1 MLQLRARRIKIMV
14 RLNEQEQKRL
24 VQQVKQTG
32 LSQEAYLRSLI
43 NGYIPKSLPP
53 MDYYTMLRELH
64 AIGNNMN
71 QLAAKAH
78 TTGHP
83 DRNAFQREAEDL
95 RQAIQQIQ
103 EAVTAPE
110 PQQTP
115 P

>member
-1 MLQLRARRIKIMV
+1 MRARRIKIMV